1 MKCLALCVSGKPC
14 KTNAKKGSL
23 FCHWYTHNAESELIP
38 GGKELLR
45 AAQERGQEPSQER
58 NQERNQEPSP
68 DPTPPTPSPGPAEP
82 PESPPAPGEASHGE
96 ISGGDGVGSASFDGS
111 LPIHGG
117 PEAEP
122 SARPG
127 PDGPVLDSDLFDRLL
142 EGEEEAPKEE
152 APEEIP
158 AEPRKPWTPERAA
171 MLVCPIGDYFHE
183 RDGKAL
189 YTPAEKVWL
198 GESFAASFNEILKGV
213 DPTNPHVALL
223 LTVLVIE
230 GARYGKDWG
239 HFAGSFFARL
249 RGFPVPP
256 SSSEAEAP
264 PEGPSTADVG
274 EPGELPPFGAGEGV
288 EA

>member
-1 MKCLALCVSGKPC
+1 MRCLAIARKTGLRCQRESESGE
-14 KTNAKKGSL
+14 L
-23 FCHWYTHNAESELIP
+23 FCHFRSHNAEGRLCPEGP
-38 GGKELLR
+38 ELLK
-45 AAQERGQEPSQER
+45 AAQEAREASVEASIS
-58 NQERNQEPSP
+58 EPSP
-68 DPTPPTPSPGPAEP
+68 DPTPLPPSPGPAGP
-82 PESPPAPGEASHGE
+82 PEPPPAPGEASHGE
-96 ISGGDGVGSASFDGS
+96 FSPVDGVGPASFEGS

-142 EGEEEAPKEE
+142 EGEEEAPEE
-152 APEEIP
+152 EDPEEIP

-198 GESFAASFNEILKGV
+198 GESVAASLNLILSGV

-223 LTVLVIE
+223 ITVLVIE
-230 GARYGKDWG
+230 GSRYRKDWAG
-239 HFAGSFFARL
+239 FAGSFFSRL

-256 SSSEAEAP
+256 SSFEEEAP
-264 PEGPSTADVG
+264 PEGPRTADVG
-274 EPGELPPFGAGEGV
+274 EPEELPPFGGGEGV